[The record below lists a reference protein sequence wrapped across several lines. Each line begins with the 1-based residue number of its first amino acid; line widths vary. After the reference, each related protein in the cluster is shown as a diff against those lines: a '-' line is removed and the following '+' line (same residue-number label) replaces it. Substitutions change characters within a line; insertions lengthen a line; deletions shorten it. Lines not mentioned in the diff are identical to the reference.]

1 MKKLFSLISCGAL
14 FISFIACNQA
24 NSTNNGEGKKEEETT
39 VDKRDNTADI
49 FKQEVISTKISN
61 PWGITWLDK
70 DKALITEKKGI
81 VYILEKDEVTDSIS
95 GLPKAYTSNQAGY
108 FDIAI
113 HPKHEENGWIYM
125 TYAKPQGDGGSTTLI
140 RFKLDGNKAI
150 DLEELYQ
157 TLPVTNAG
165 VHFGSRIIFD
175 NAGYLF
181 FSTGERGVKENAQD
195 LTNDMG
201 KIHRLKDDGE
211 IPSDNPFYDEAGAK
225 KSIWTYGN
233 RNVQGMVYDSVNDK
247 IYATEHGP
255 KGGDELNLIE
265 KGANY
270 GWPVITYG
278 IDYDGSI
285 ISDLTEK
292 EGMEQPL
299 HYWDP
304 SIATC
309 GLMLY
314 TGDKFPEWKND
325 IFSGALAKTHVARI
339 SLDKNDKLENEEK
352 LLEGIGRVRQVA
364 QSPDGYVYVLT
375 EGPGQVVK
383 LSPSE

>member
-1 MKKLFSLISCGAL
+1 MKRYIPLLFVCFLIGTLMSCNEVK
-14 FISFIACNQA
+14 SSRTEN
-24 NSTNNGEGKKEEETT
+24 NSENEEETEKPT
-39 VDKRDNTADI
+39 STADLFEKEI
-49 FKQEVISTKISN
+49 LSKDISA
-61 PWGITWLDK
+61 PWGITWLD
-70 DKALITEKKGI
+70 DSKALITHKQGS
-81 VYILEKDEVTDSIS
+81 VYVMENDEITDSIS
-95 GLPKAYTSNQAGY
+95 GLPSPYTSNQAGY
-108 FDIAI
+108 LDIKA
-113 HPKHEENGWIYM
+113 HPKYNENGWVYM
-125 TYAKPQGDGGSTTLI
+125 TFAKPEGDGGSTTLI
-140 RFKLDGNKAI
+140 RFKLDGNKAAE
-150 DLEELYQ
+150 LEELYQ
-157 TLPVTNAG
+157 TMPITNTG
-165 VHFGSRIIFD
+165 IHFGSRIIFD
-175 NAGYLF
+175 NDGYLY

-201 KIHRLKDDGE
+201 KIHRLQDNGE
-211 IPSDNPFYDEAGAK
+211 IPSDNPFYDEADAK

-233 RNVQGMVYDSVNDK
+233 RNVQGMVYDAENNK

-255 KGGDELNLIE
+255 MGGDELNLIE

-270 GWPVITYG
+270 GWPEITYG

-285 ISDLTEK
+285 ISDLQEK

-325 IFSGALAKTHVARI
+325 IFSGALAKTHVARLT
-339 SLDKNDKLENEEK
+339 LDSEDKVLNEEK
-352 LLEGIGRVRQVA
+352 LLDGIGRVRQVA

-375 EGPGQVVK
+375 EGPGQIIK
-383 LSPSE
+383 LLPKK

>member
-1 MKKLFSLISCGAL
+1 MKKLFSLLSCSVL
-14 FISFIACNQA
+14 FLSFSACNQA
-24 NSTNNGEGKKEEETT
+24 NSSNNGDDEKENKTT
-39 VDKRDNTADI
+39 VDKQDNTTGI
-49 FKQEVISTKISN
+49 FEQEVISTEISN

-81 VYILEKDEVTDSIS
+81 VYILEKDKVTDSIS
-95 GLPKAYTSNQAGY
+95 DLPEAYTSNQAGY
-108 FDIAI
+108 LDIAT
-113 HPKHEENGWIYM
+113 HPKYVENGWIYM

-140 RFKLDGNKAI
+140 RFKLDGNKAT

-157 TLPVTNAG
+157 TMPITNAG

-175 NAGYLF
+175 NDGYLF

-195 LTNDMG
+195 LSNDMG

-211 IPSDNPFYDEAGAK
+211 IPSDNPFYNEPGAK

-233 RNVQGMVYDSVNDK
+233 RNVQGMVYDAKNDK

-278 IDYDGSI
+278 VDYDGSV

-314 TGDKFPEWKND
+314 TGDKFPEWKDD

-339 SLDKNDKLENEEK
+339 SLDQEDELVNEEK

-364 QSPDGYVYVLT
+364 QSPEGYVYVLT
-375 EGPGQVVK
+375 EGPGQIVK
-383 LSPSE
+383 LSPSK